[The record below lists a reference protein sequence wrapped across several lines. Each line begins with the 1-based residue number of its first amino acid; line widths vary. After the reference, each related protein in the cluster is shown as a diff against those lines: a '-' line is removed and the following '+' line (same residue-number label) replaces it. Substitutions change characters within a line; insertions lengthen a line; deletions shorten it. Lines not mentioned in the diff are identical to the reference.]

1 MTIYKKAQPYIIII
15 TASLFYLYDFFL
27 RVSPSVIIDEL
38 MAFYS
43 IGAGLLGPIISSFFL
58 AYVTMQ
64 IPAGLLGDKFGPKI
78 VLIISA
84 IACSIATIL
93 FVSSNNIFVGAFS
106 RFLIGC
112 CASFAYIAP
121 LMLASRWFD
130 AKYFALICGI
140 IQIMGCLGAIIS
152 GTPVLYLTKQYGWQQ
167 PLIWAAWLGFI
178 LAALFYFLIKDKPSN
193 KNCPEIK
200 SLSKESVLVLSNLKR
215 VCHHNQSW
223 AIGLIGFAAWAP
235 ISMFAELWG
244 VPFLEKAYKVSDFEA
259 ATLMRYV
266 WIGIAIGGPFLGWLS
281 KSMSHRKKPL
291 IIGLMLSLASS
302 LLIIYSPTQKEFLP
316 ILLFVFGFAASC
328 QCVTFGAIRDIH
340 PLSVSGTAVGFNNM
354 AVILGGVICQPLI
367 GVILEAFWDN
377 TWYEG
382 VHIYSIHAY
391 KIGFLLIP
399 LTISIGLISAC
410 FIFRETNGKKQY

>member
-1 MTIYKKAQPYIIII
+1 MNIYKQYQPYIIIT

-27 RVSPSVIIDEL
+27 RVSPSVMTDEL

-43 IGAGLLGPIISSFFL
+43 VGAGVLGPIISSFFL
-58 AYVTMQ
+58 AYVIMQ
-64 IPAGLLGDKFGPKI
+64 IPAGLLGDKFGPKL

-93 FVSSNNIFVGAFS
+93 FVSSNNVFAGAFS

-130 AKYFALICGI
+130 AKYFALICGL
-140 IQIMGCLGAIIS
+140 IQMMGCLGAIIS
-152 GTPVLYLTKQYGWQQ
+152 GTPILYLTKQFGWQQ
-167 PLIWAAWLGFI
+167 PLIWAAWLGFF
-178 LAALFYFLIKDKPSN
+178 LAILFYFIIKDTPNN

-200 SLSKESVLVLSNLKR
+200 NLSKEGALILINLKK
-215 VCHHNQSW
+215 VCQHKQSW

-244 VPFLEKAYKVSDFEA
+244 VPFLEKAYSISDFEA
-259 ATLMRYV
+259 AKLIRYI

-281 KSMSHRKKPL
+281 NSMNHRKKPL
-291 IIGLMLSLASS
+291 IIGLIVSLASS
-302 LLIIYSPTQKEFLP
+302 FFIIYSPTQKEFLP
-316 ILLFVFGFAASC
+316 ILLFIFGFAASC

-354 AVILGGVICQPLI
+354 AVILGGVLCQPLI
-367 GVILEAFWDN
+367 GIILEAFWDN
-377 TWYEG
+377 SWHSG

-391 KIGFLLIP
+391 KMGFLLIP
-399 LTISIGLISAC
+399 LTILIGLISAF
-410 FIFRETNGKKQY
+410 FIFRETHGQKQY